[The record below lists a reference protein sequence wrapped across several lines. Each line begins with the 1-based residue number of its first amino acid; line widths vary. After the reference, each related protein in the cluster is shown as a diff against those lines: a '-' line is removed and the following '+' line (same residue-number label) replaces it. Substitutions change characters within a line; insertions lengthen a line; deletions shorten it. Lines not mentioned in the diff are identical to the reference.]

1 MPGSRFSSGLINFFN
16 LIKVAAVL
24 IVLAVMAIVFLGVPL
39 PVDGHSMD
47 PNFATGELV
56 LVQRVN
62 FNASKLQRG
71 DVVAA
76 KFPADAS
83 HTRLIKRVIGLP
95 GDTVSAKAGVI
106 TVNGQILDESAYGPI
121 IAAPPYQEVTNL
133 KLGSKEYFLCGDNRP
148 GSSDSRLWGPVQAS
162 DIQGRISFIVW
173 PLGKLSYINHVTY

>member
-1 MPGSRFSSGLINFFN
+1 MQDSRFSSGLINFFN

-24 IVLAVMAIVFLGVPL
+24 IVVAIMLIVFLGVPL

-47 PNFATGELV
+47 PNFATGEVV
-56 LVQRVN
+56 LIQRVN
-62 FNASKLQRG
+62 FNPTKLQRG

-95 GDTVSAKAGVI
+95 GDTISANGGII
-106 TVNGQILDESAYGPI
+106 TLNGQILDESAYGPLPGM
-121 IAAPPYQEVTNL
+121 PPYAELTNVTL
-133 KLGSKEYFLCGDNRP
+133 KDGEYFLVGDNRP
-148 GSSDSRLWGPVQAS
+148 GSSDSRLWGPVQTQ

-173 PLGKLSYINHVTY
+173 PLSKLSYINHVTY

>member
-1 MPGSRFSSGLINFFN
+1 MEGSHFSSGLINFFS
-16 LIKVAAVL
+16 LIKVAAIL
-24 IVLAVMAIVFLGVPL
+24 IILAIMAIVFLGVPL

-56 LVQRVN
+56 LVQRIN
-62 FNASKLQRG
+62 FSPNKLQRG

-83 HTRLIKRVIGLP
+83 HTRLIKRVLGLP
-95 GDTVSAKAGVI
+95 GDSISASGGVI
-106 TVNGQILDESAYGPI
+106 TLNGRKLDESAYTPI
-121 IAAPPYQEVTNL
+121 YGQPPYRELTRITL
-133 KLGSKEYFLCGDNRP
+133 KDGEYFLVGDNRP

-173 PLGKLSYINHVTY
+173 PLSKISYINHITY